1 MGNEKKR
8 QLIKEYRIVNFRY
21 RNLETKGAGH
31 IMNPCDPLK
40 KLYTDSL
47 RKLVAVITEWE
58 KVDFWSEE
66 LQTFDK
72 IFQTK

>member
-1 MGNEKKR
+1 
-8 QLIKEYRIVNFRY
+8 
-21 RNLETKGAGH
+21 
-31 IMNPCDPLK
+31 MNPCDPLK